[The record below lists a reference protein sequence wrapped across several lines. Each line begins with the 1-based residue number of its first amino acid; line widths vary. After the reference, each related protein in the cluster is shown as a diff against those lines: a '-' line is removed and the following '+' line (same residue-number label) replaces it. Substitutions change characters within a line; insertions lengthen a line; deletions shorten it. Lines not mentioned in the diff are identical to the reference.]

1 MYEVQPIRDRDKL
14 RSIAITLKKRNEK
27 YYIMFILGCE
37 SGLRISDILP
47 LRVHDV
53 RHFDVDK
60 IYERKT
66 HKKRF
71 VYLSD
76 EVKEIIYD
84 YIDDNKMVDPIG
96 KVQAYKVIREAGEDN
111 RVWGLGT
118 HSMRKTFGYHY
129 YKMTGDI
136 VTLMKILNHC
146 DPAVTLR
153 YIGIEEEEIKQ
164 SLKHFNL
171 FKKEDLV
178 AEKPDKLAV
187 SLSASTFE

>member
-1 MYEVQPIRDRDKL
+1 
-14 RSIAITLKKRNEK
+14 
-27 YYIMFILGCE
+27 
-37 SGLRISDILP
+37 
-47 LRVHDV
+47 
-53 RHFDVDK
+53 
-60 IYERKT
+60 
-66 HKKRF
+66 
-71 VYLSD
+71 
-76 EVKEIIYD
+76 
-84 YIDDNKMVDPIG
+84 MVDHDYLIPSRKHRPDGAVRPIG

-178 AEKPDKLAV
+178 AEKPDKMAKKILAHKKSPQKMIV
-187 SLSASTFE
+187 